1 MTTEM
6 TATRVRALFAYDCAS
21 GLLRWKVRPAS
32 DFSSVRAAKIWN
44 ARFAGRIAGSTD
56 VHGYREIGVDN
67 RAFKAHRLAWLWV
80 TGDWPC
86 GDIDHLDGNRLNNQF
101 SNLRDVARRVNCE
114 NRRSV
119 RSDSGTG
126 LLGVHFHKA
135 SQLFHACIKAQG
147 TKHSLGYF
155 KTAEAAHAAYVNAKR
170 QLHEGCT
177 I

>member
-1 MTTEM
+1 MAIEM
-6 TATRVRALFAYDCAS
+6 TADKVRALFAYDPSS
-21 GLLRWKVRPAS
+21 GLLRWNVRPAS
-32 DFSSVRAAKIWN
+32 DFPSTRVAKIWN
-44 ARFAGRIAGSTD
+44 TRFAGRDAGSTD
-56 VHGYREIGVDN
+56 HHGYREIGVDN
-67 RAFKAHRLAWLWV
+67 RAFKAHRLVWLWV
-80 TGDWPC
+80 TGEWPS

-101 SNLRDVARRVNCE
+101 TNLRDVARRVNCE

-126 LLGVHFHKA
+126 LLGAHFHKA